1 MVKEIYA
8 HLPPDYGY
16 EKPKEGKVWEGDRYP
31 NDLVDPKG
39 LHGGYEADK
48 HVYGITREG
57 KKVEVRE
64 ADVPRKIHQVYLEGW
79 YSRDEL
85 IQIAAMKEMSNG

>member
-8 HLPPDYGY
+8 HLPPDYGF
-16 EKPKEGKVWEGDRYP
+16 EKPKEGKV
-31 NDLVDPKG
+31 
-39 LHGGYEADK
+39 YEADK
-48 HVYGITREG
+48 YVYGITREG